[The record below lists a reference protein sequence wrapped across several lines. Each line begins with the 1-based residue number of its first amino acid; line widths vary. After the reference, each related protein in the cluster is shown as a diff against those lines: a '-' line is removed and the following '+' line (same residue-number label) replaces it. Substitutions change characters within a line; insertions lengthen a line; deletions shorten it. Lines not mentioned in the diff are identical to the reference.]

1 MPTKTKTLDQ
11 AVAKAKR
18 LPAADQRRI
27 AEELDRYVEDLA
39 SLREKLEE
47 GVRSLDAGLGGELDI
62 EELIARAN
70 AGHAER

>member
-1 MPTKTKTLDQ
+1 MPTKTLDQ

-47 GVRSLDAGLGGELDI
+47 GVRSLDAGLGKELDI

-70 AGHAER
+70 AAHVGR

>member
-1 MPTKTKTLDQ
+1 MPTKTLDQ

-27 AEELDRYVEDLA
+27 AEGLDRYVEDLT

-47 GVRSLDAGLGGELDI
+47 GVRSLDAGLGRELDI
-62 EELIARAN
+62 EDLISRAN
-70 AGHAER
+70 AGHAKR

>member
-1 MPTKTKTLDQ
+1 MPTKTLDQ

-47 GVRSLDAGLGGELDI
+47 GVRSLDAGVGRELDI
-62 EELIARAN
+62 DELISRAN
-70 AGHAER
+70 AGHAKR

>member
-1 MPTKTKTLDQ
+1 MPAKTLDQ
-11 AVAKAKR
+11 AVAKAKL

-27 AEELDRYVEDLA
+27 AAELDRYVEDLA

-47 GVRSLDAGLGGELDI
+47 GVRSLDAGLGRELDI

-70 AGHAER
+70 AAHAER

>member
-27 AEELDRYVEDLA
+27 AEELDRYVEGLA

>member
-1 MPTKTKTLDQ
+1 MPTKTLDQ

-47 GVRSLDAGLGGELDI
+47 GVRSLDAGLGKELDI

-70 AGHAER
+70 AAHAER

>member
-1 MPTKTKTLDQ
+1 MASKTLDQ

-27 AEELDRYVEDLA
+27 AEGLDRYVDELA

-47 GVRSLDAGLGGELDI
+47 GVRSLDAGLGRELDI
-62 EELIARAN
+62 EQLIARAN
-70 AGHAER
+70 AGHDDR

>member
-1 MPTKTKTLDQ
+1 MPTKTLDQ

-39 SLREKLEE
+39 SLREKFEE
-47 GVRSLDAGLGGELDI
+47 GVRSLDAGLGKELDI
-62 EELIARAN
+62 EDLISRAN
-70 AGHAER
+70 AGHAMR

>member
-1 MPTKTKTLDQ
+1 MPTKTLDQ

-27 AEELDRYVEDLA
+27 AEGLDRYVEDLT

-47 GVRSLDAGLGGELDI
+47 GVRSLDAGLGRESI
-62 EELIARAN
+62 SRT
-70 AGHAER
+70 